1 MSVWR
6 WVDDF
11 ESVPT
16 ESRVTMGE
24 GDTPVNDSDS
34 NSNTHTPRLFAGGAR
49 MHPHDQLTTLV
60 DESHQLI
67 EDVES
72 WNADH
77 PDHQPLDCEFPRVM
91 LYLSRRC
98 LDVLAR
104 GRMKEFRKWSEYLV
118 AHAEK
123 QE

>member
-1 MSVWR
+1 
-6 WVDDF
+6 
-11 ESVPT
+11 
-16 ESRVTMGE
+16 
-24 GDTPVNDSDS
+24 
-34 NSNTHTPRLFAGGAR
+34 

-91 LYLSRRC
+91 LYLSRC
-98 LDVLAR
+98 CVDALAR
-104 GRMKEFRKWSEYLV
+104 GRMKEFRKWSEDLV
-118 AHAEK
+118 AHAEAHPYNFLMVIIFTLL
-123 QE
+123 

>member
-1 MSVWR
+1 
-6 WVDDF
+6 
-11 ESVPT
+11 
-16 ESRVTMGE
+16 
-24 GDTPVNDSDS
+24 
-34 NSNTHTPRLFAGGAR
+34 

-98 LDVLAR
+98 LDALAR
-104 GRMKEFRKWSEYLV
+104 GRMKEFRKWSERLV
-118 AHAEK
+118 AHALGPHTGQRQK
-123 QE
+123 AGYQKAVGSGTTAVP